1 MTNELHTHLHPPP
14 PHHHSQL
21 AYFHLLSVV
30 HEPSSHCCFSF
41 IPEVHVLACDAAGGM
56 ILFLGNS
63 WLWDGEAFSGHQM
76 HLLSVLFVPSWI
88 MALAKTVS
96 IASNDAF
103 QFQEVLEFNETNR
116 CMKFSQHS
124 GLLHYPAVTSQV

>member
-1 MTNELHTHLHPPP
+1 MTNQLHTRLHPPP
-14 PHHHSQL
+14 LHHHSQQ
-21 AYFHLLSVV
+21 AYFHLLCMV
-30 HEPSSHCCFSF
+30 HETSSDFCLSL
-41 IPEVHVLACDAAGGM
+41 ILEVHVLACDTAGGM

-63 WLWDGEAFSGHQM
+63 WLWDGEAVSGHQM
-76 HLLSVLFVPSWI
+76 HQLGVLFVPSWI

-124 GLLHYPAVTSQV
+124 GLLRYSAVTSQV

>member
-1 MTNELHTHLHPPP
+1 MTNQLHTHLHPPP

-21 AYFHLLSVV
+21 AYFHLLSMV
-30 HEPSSHCCFSF
+30 HEEVSSDFCLSF
-41 IPEVHVLACDAAGGM
+41 IFEVHVLACDAVGGM

-88 MALAKTVS
+88 MALAKTVG

-103 QFQEVLEFNETNR
+103 
-116 CMKFSQHS
+116 
-124 GLLHYPAVTSQV
+124 